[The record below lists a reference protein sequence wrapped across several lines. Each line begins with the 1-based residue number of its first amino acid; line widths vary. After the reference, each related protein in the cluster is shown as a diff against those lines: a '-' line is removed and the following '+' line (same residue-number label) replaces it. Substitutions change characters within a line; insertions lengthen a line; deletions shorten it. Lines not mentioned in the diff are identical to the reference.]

1 MAKLARYVAHRKA
14 TLAFLTDRLGLRAD
28 GRYPLEESVHQ
39 IIFPLKKT
47 SDDIQSDRMNLWI
60 IDEKLAYHYYLASD
74 KQFRHLEPV
83 ELSSQN
89 RADLVIFNNPFAFA
103 DSDAPFGSI
112 VLVEFKRPARDDY
125 TDEDNPI
132 AQVYSYVREIK
143 AGKAKDRQGRPIR
156 VPDRIPFYA
165 YVVCDLTPKLM
176 TQAENAQLTP
186 TPDSHGFFGYNPNL
200 GVYIEVLS
208 FDKLINDAKKRNA
221 VLFEKLGIIG

>member
-1 MAKLARYVAHRKA
+1 
-14 TLAFLTDRLGLRAD
+14 
-28 GRYPLEESVHQ
+28 
-39 IIFPLKKT
+39 
-47 SDDIQSDRMNLWI
+47 MNLWI

-83 ELSSQN
+83 ELASQN

-132 AQVYSYVREIK
+132 AQVYGYVREIK

-186 TPDSHGFFGYNPNL
+186 TPDSHGLLRIQPEL
-200 GVYIEVLS
+200 GSLHGDTVI
-208 FDKLINDAKKRNA
+208 R
-221 VLFEKLGIIG
+221 